1 MSAALLALDHLHR
14 LNWGFFSISYF
25 ITHLSIS
32 LIHESV
38 QTAIHNLNKRY
49 LHTVTHSHQRERDCT
64 SAYVVERCSLLLYT
78 RLRPF
83 MPGTPDYLK

>member
-14 LNWGFFSISYF
+14 LNWFFFFSISYF

-49 LHTVTHSHQRERDCT
+49 LQTVTHSHQRERDCGRN
-64 SAYVVERCSLLLYT
+64 VFSLVIH
-78 RLRPF
+78 
-83 MPGTPDYLK
+83 TPEAVYARNSRNR

>member
-14 LNWGFFSISYF
+14 LNWVFFSISYF

-49 LHTVTHSHQRERDCT
+49 LQTVIHSHQRERET
-64 SAYVVERCSLLLYT
+64 VLQ
-78 RLRPF
+78 P
-83 MPGTPDYLK
+83 MW